1 MSSDATY
8 IKGGCTHCGGHIEF
22 PREALGAEVACPH
35 CSATTA
41 LLDNLAAPAPPPV
54 PAAPV
59 APPALPKT
67 GQSAPAKPKAAAGK
81 PAPAKKESFS
91 RECPGCGLEVSVK
104 AEACPSC
111 GAVLREK
118 KGLSLKL
125 VIPVAVIAVAAA
137 GLFAVKSGKLKLPAR
152 GGSTG
157 GDSKGAT
164 GSDTKLTA
172 PAKKPVTLTGKFEV
186 ADHKIEKTPGTS
198 LMYVVGSVFNGTDK
212 QKFSVRVTFALT
224 DKAGKPAGEATDYV
238 TVIESGDTWNFRAL
252 ILDSAAEN
260 AKLTALDA
268 ENP

>member
-1 MSSDATY
+1 MSSDTAY

-22 PREALGAEVACPH
+22 QREALGAEVACPH

-41 LLDNLAAPAPPPV
+41 LLDNLAAPAT
-54 PAAPV
+54 AAPSQ
-59 APPALPKT
+59 AD
-67 GQSAPAKPKAAAGK
+67 APAQPKPKDTAKK
-81 PAPAKKESFS
+81 PAPDKKGSKQESFS
-91 RECPGCGLEVSVK
+91 RECPGCGLEVSIK

-118 KGLSLKL
+118 KGINLKL
-125 VIPVAVIAVAAA
+125 LIPVAVLVVAVA
-137 GLFAVKSGKLKLPAR
+137 GFFLVKSGKLKFPFS
-152 GGSTG
+152 GGSPQEQTG
-157 GDSKGAT
+157 GSGAA
-164 GSDTKLTA
+164 KPVA
-172 PAKKPVTLTGKFEV
+172 PAKKAVKLTGKFEV
-186 ADHKIEKTPGTS
+186 TEYKIEKTAGTS
-198 LMYVVGSVFNGTDK
+198 LIYVVGSVFNGTDK

-224 DKAGKPAGEATDYV
+224 DKTGKPAGEATDYI